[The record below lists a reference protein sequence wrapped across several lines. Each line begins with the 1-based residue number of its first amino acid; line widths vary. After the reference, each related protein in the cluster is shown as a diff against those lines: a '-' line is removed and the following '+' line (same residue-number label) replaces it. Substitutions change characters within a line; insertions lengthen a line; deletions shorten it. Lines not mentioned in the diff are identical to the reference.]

1 MKIIPTILLVTT
13 TILTAYTTKAQTFK
27 EPIAY
32 QLKNG
37 MNIII
42 SENNRSPKAYSSFTL
57 DVNAFEARKDGV
69 VELLNAILNEH
80 VGENSTI
87 SFKDNSGRLATATA
101 DLDQDLSYMAN
112 LIQNTILDQNSFDT
126 AKAKLLASLKAQDYN
141 YDQTVNE
148 NSIKALTLTD
158 VAFFYNQISPEMTY
172 LTIAGDVE
180 VKNAR
185 AAAKKAFGNW
195 TNMQQ
200 REIELTSI
208 K

>member
-87 SFKDNSGRLATATA
+87 SFKDNSGRLATAAA

-158 VAFFYNQISPEMTY
+158 VAFFYNQISPEKTY

-208 K
+208 R

>member
-1 MKIIPTILLVTT
+1 M
-13 TILTAYTTKAQTFK
+13 
-27 EPIAY
+27 
-32 QLKNG
+32 
-37 MNIII
+37 
-42 SENNRSPKAYSSFTL
+42 
-57 DVNAFEARKDGV
+57 NAFEARKDGV

-158 VAFFYNQISPEMTY
+158 VAFFYNQISPEKTY